1 MIYIRPPLW
10 EWKANSFTTRMCDRR
25 PREAH
30 RLAQLG
36 STHLNLWRALRALV
50 IMALLGA
57 GAAAAQTS
65 LVTAVRDGGGN
76 LKLISWNDNGIRLN
90 AEGASAGAVS
100 LISAARL
107 GNSEQMAT
115 AVRDGDGNLKVIV
128 WRVPFNGQ
136 IERRTSGQAGAVS
149 RISAASNPTGDRLV
163 TAVRDGSGNL
173 KVIVWAVTPQGSI
186 SRLPGDGLAG
196 AVSITLGALPLDH
209 VISATFVGSSGTLL
223 ATAVRDGGGNLKII
237 TWRIASSGQVTR
249 LKDISA
255 GAVSEISAIALGT
268 RLVTAVSDG
277 GGNLKLI
284 AWGVDANGGITRG
297 DDAQAGAATQITTFP
312 LSGPQL
318 VTAVRDG
325 GGNLK
330 VISWKVPP
338 SPQEIVRVDDES
350 AGAVSR
356 IAASVC
362 GAAPPGTLTFQTS
375 VRDGGGDL
383 KIITWRTPLGANP
396 ITRFP
401 PGSASAGAVSLISTV
416 CFS

>member
-1 MIYIRPPLW
+1 MMGGRNL
-10 EWKANSFTTRMCDRR
+10 KAFFI
-25 PREAH
+25 
-30 RLAQLG
+30 L
-36 STHLNLWRALRALV
+36 
-50 IMALLGA
+50 ALLGA
-57 GAAAAQTS
+57 GAATAQAS

-90 AEGASAGAVS
+90 GEGAAAGAVS

-107 GNSEQMAT
+107 GNSERMVT

-136 IERRTSGQAGAVS
+136 IERRASGQAGAVS
-149 RISAASNPTGDRLV
+149 RISVASSPTGDRVV

-173 KVIVWAVTPQGSI
+173 KVIAWAVTSQGAI
-186 SRLPGDGLAG
+186 NRLGDGSAG
-196 AVSITLGALPLDH
+196 AVNVTLGVLSLDQ

-237 TWRIASSGQVTR
+237 TWRVSSNGQVTR
-249 LKDISA
+249 LKDASA
-255 GAVSEISAIALGT
+255 GAVSEISAVALGG
-268 RLVTAVSDG
+268 RLVTAVRDG

-284 AWGVDANGGITRG
+284 AWDVAANGGITRR

-312 LSGPQL
+312 LFGSRL

-330 VISWKVPP
+330 VISWNVPP
-338 SPQEIVRVDDES
+338 PPQEIVRVDDEG
-350 AGAVSR
+350 AGTVSR

-362 GAAPPGTLTFQTS
+362 GTAPPGNLTFQTS

-383 KIITWRTPLGANP
+383 KIITWRTPLGGNP
-396 ITRFP
+396 ITRFE
-401 PGSASAGAVSLISTV
+401 PGSASAGAVSLISTA
-416 CFS
+416 CFNP